1 MKTTLKKALAPALVL
16 GALLSLLLAVGASAQ
31 RGGGPGMRHHGG
43 HSRHGGHGG
52 LMNVERLADYLS
64 LTAAQKT
71 QVEQLREKMKT
82 AMEPLR
88 EEHREL
94 AEAVHTALENGAD
107 ATTVGTAVIASHQH
121 REKMRA
127 IHEQYDGELE
137 AILTPAQLSRWNALK
152 DARKAMRGRPGFAD
166 DESED

>member
-1 MKTTLKKALAPALVL
+1 
-16 GALLSLLLAVGASAQ
+16 
-31 RGGGPGMRHHGG
+31 
-43 HSRHGGHGG
+43 
-52 LMNVERLADYLS
+52 MNVERLAEYLS

>member
-1 MKTTLKKALAPALVL
+1 MKSTLKKALAPALVL
-16 GALLSLLLAVGASAQ
+16 GALLSLLLAAGASAQ
-31 RGGGPGMRHHGG
+31 RGPGMRHHG
-43 HSRHGGHGG
+43 RHGGHDG
-52 LMNVERLADYLS
+52 LMNAERLADYLS

-94 AEAVHTALENGAD
+94 AEAVHTALENKAD
-107 ATTVGTAVIASHQH
+107 ATTVGTAVIAAHEH

-137 AILTPAQLSRWNALK
+137 AILTPAQRSRWNALK
-152 DARKAMRGRPGFAD
+152 DARKAMRPGYD
-166 DESED
+166 GDEPEED

>member
-1 MKTTLKKALAPALVL
+1 MKKSIIAPALVL
-16 GALLSLLLAVGASAQ
+16 GALFSLLLAVGASAQ
-31 RGGGPGMRHHGG
+31 RGPGMRHHG
-43 HSRHGGHGG
+43 HGGPRG
-52 LMNVERLADYLS
+52 LMNVDRLAEYLD

-107 ATTVGTAVIASHQH
+107 ATIVGTAVIASHQH

-137 AILTPAQLSRWNALK
+137 TILTPAQLSRWQALK
-152 DARKAMRGRPGFAD
+152 DAHKTMRPGRRGFAD